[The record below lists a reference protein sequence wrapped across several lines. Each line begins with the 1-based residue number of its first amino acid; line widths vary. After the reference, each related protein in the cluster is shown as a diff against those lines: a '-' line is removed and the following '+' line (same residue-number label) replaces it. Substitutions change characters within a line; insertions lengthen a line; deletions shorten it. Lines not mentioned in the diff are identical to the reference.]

1 MMIEILFAST
11 LLTFVV
17 TDEYEVESC
26 SDEKFELLS
35 AIIPRWPMYTERFS
49 GLGFV
54 DIRVMVD
61 DSGKVAETVITDSM
75 PFRLFDRE
83 SLRAVRTWQF
93 NRSSYKERCF
103 DIRFKFDF
111 DKFNEPE

>member
-1 MMIEILFAST
+1 MH
-11 LLTFVV
+11 
-17 TDEYEVESC
+17 
-26 SDEKFELLS
+26 
-35 AIIPRWPMYTERFS
+35 TERLN

-61 DSGKVAETVITDSM
+61 ENGKVGESVITDSM

-83 SLRAVRTWQF
+83 SLRAVRTWEF
-93 NRSSYKERCF
+93 NQSSYTERCF

-111 DKFNEPE
+111 DKFNERE